1 MRFQKISNLEPT
13 QEINLELNDNT
24 QMIEPILETLEP
36 ILETLEPILETLEPI
51 LADKEIVI
59 EATEIVIQMIEPIL
73 ETLEPILATLEPPIL
88 ATLEPILATL
98 EPILET
104 LEPILATLEP
114 ILETLEPILA
124 TLEPILATLEP
135 PILALLE
142 PILELEVDIILST
155 RIAIDTYVKTLLC
168 NECINLSNIISI
180 THSLIHFIENYK
192 TLSGIQK
199 TELVLEVI
207 RNSINTNNTQDLDL
221 IALSYRTTLLTIV
234 NITLPQVITTLVSA
248 LNGNGRFSS
257 KSIISKI
264 VNWFTNIKWFSNL
277 NFFKSCNQ
285 N

>member
-24 QMIEPILETLEP
+24 QMIEPIIATLEPILKDKEIVIEATEIVIQMIEPILETLEP
-36 ILETLEPILETLEPI
+36 IIETLEPILETLEPI

-88 ATLEPILATL
+88 AT
-98 EPILET
+98 
-104 LEPILATLEP
+104 
-114 ILETLEPILA
+114 
-124 TLEPILATLEP
+124 
-135 PILALLE
+135 LE